1 MDGVVSKIFRG
12 KVQIRQKP
20 NRNMVHNATGE
31 FRVHLDRDST
41 IPFLSSLGS
50 AKPLSLY
57 RGWLGGHGGLR
68 MLQLI
73 LAS

>member
-1 MDGVVSKIFRG
+1 
-12 KVQIRQKP
+12 
-20 NRNMVHNATGE
+20 MVDNATGE

-41 IPFLSSLGS
+41 IPFLSSLSS

-57 RGWLGGHGGLR
+57 RGWLGGYGGLR
-68 MLQLI
+68 MSQLI